1 MKYFSL
7 LLTLVLSTT
16 TLASNLHLKKLID
29 EKTKSVMFLSCTE
42 TNNCKVLGGGAI
54 EEYKITQA
62 MLKIRRD
69 LYFRNAVTIL
79 APTFSVALNPVAI
92 MSFISVPAG
101 LITLAGTSL
110 VVAYYHTSTVE
121 YREIK
126 LLDNSNYQTLSEEQ
140 VIVALDKVLHEVNGK

>member
-1 MKYFSL
+1 
-7 LLTLVLSTT
+7 
-16 TLASNLHLKKLID
+16 
-29 EKTKSVMFLSCTE
+29 MFLSCTE